1 MKEEEKKYIKKQ
13 FEIGDIK
20 KAIKT
25 ALRISNKQKRF
36 KSLIYIAEYQARDI
50 SIIKELRECDSIKYE
65 QAVSSNFIHIAEKQ
79 IESGNQKGAKTTLL
93 IAYYILKN
101 IINEKKKINLLTLIA
116 ELLNKNGDSE
126 NVTEVFNMA
135 VIATQDIKNIKNRC
149 ELLSHIAEKQ
159 AKTGDKKGAIKTFN
173 TAIDAANNF
182 NSLIIDKW
190 GEVIGETD
198 LFGYETSSILNT
210 IAIAQSSVQLYKEA
224 SQTAKQIPDSA
235 QRKWTYDQIEDDQG
249 FDVWASKELT
259 KELSERD
266 HDLFTER
273 IDRGFYID
281 DLLDEF
287 VVLMENNDSKMQK

>member
-101 IINEKKKINLLTLIA
+101 IINEKKKINL
-116 ELLNKNGDSE
+116 GS
-126 NVTEVFNMA
+126 
-135 VIATQDIKNIKNRC
+135 
-149 ELLSHIAEKQ
+149 
-159 AKTGDKKGAIKTFN
+159 
-173 TAIDAANNF
+173 
-182 NSLIIDKW
+182 
-190 GEVIGETD
+190 
-198 LFGYETSSILNT
+198 
-210 IAIAQSSVQLYKEA
+210 
-224 SQTAKQIPDSA
+224 
-235 QRKWTYDQIEDDQG
+235 
-249 FDVWASKELT
+249 
-259 KELSERD
+259 
-266 HDLFTER
+266 
-273 IDRGFYID
+273 
-281 DLLDEF
+281 
-287 VVLMENNDSKMQK
+287 